1 MLIEGD
7 RMAEVAKVRP
17 SQPSRKVAAG
27 KAPPHHEKCSVG
39 ERLYSQVHVCNH
51 ARCAAND
58 PDYNVKSAVPPRK
71 FLVAKKHTYGGLED
85 KGEKKRTTTTSSG
98 SSSTTTSPDHHL
110 NNRTHALKSLTNSV
124 LTRESGSNG
133 GSNGKV
139 RANGLRSNVHSVVQ
153 SRRATR
159 DTNIISSDPKKVA
172 ERKGRT
178 TSSSIPSR
186 SSTARSSVTAIES
199 HSTTAH
205 KSRLS
210 SAASIASPA
219 ATEQSKQWRED
230 STSPAN
236 SITSIRI
243 TQIVSTRREE
253 QNGEGDDETQELH
266 ELVAAAASSSPT
278 ASVGSN
284 HDPEISSLKETV
296 LLVEEVGIFEQPT
309 ANAGELQSPANS
321 SSQILQKNSLGNKQ
335 ANGDSPSPSSLSV
348 DSRAPVSESLSPST
362 PSTSFES
369 TAPEGSSV
377 TTTPATKLSSRLRK
391 TAVGGKE
398 INGSGSS
405 PSLDSRPT
413 TSGSLTSTVTSLK
426 SGPRLSPASTVR
438 SSRTTT
444 PSSSSSDKLARNL
457 LNKLKESSKVGAPLS
472 SPLSSSPLLSSPFSS
487 SPLSSSPSALVNRPS
502 RIPRS
507 AVSPA
512 SPVESSTAPT
522 NASKSAKRFATDLQG
537 KSVARRST
545 KGVRSI
551 ELRGG
556 KAQSYSTTT
565 VTSWNM
571 TTTTV
576 ETSVSISEITTEK
589 RVEAGFAGSG
599 GLEEVSSKPEQS
611 SKKDLKAI
619 KDAPT
624 TVKFAKNAR
633 SLEEVLAAEPETV
646 ALKHGEVA
654 ERRLSEEYM
663 TNHALEGVVKKI
675 SENDHRVKVLVHAF
689 ETLANLTDA
698 EALAIDERTL
708 NQQLAH
714 ESLSA
719 TTIAV

>member
-7 RMAEVAKVRP
+7 RMAEVAKLRP

-71 FLVAKKHTYGGLED
+71 FLVAKKHAYGGLED

-159 DTNIISSDPKKVA
+159 DINIISSDPKKVA

-186 SSTARSSVTAIES
+186 SSTARSSVTAIAS

-210 SAASIASPA
+210 SGASIASPT

-266 ELVAAAASSSPT
+266 ELVAAATSSSPT

-321 SSQILQKNSLGNKQ
+321 SSHILQKNSLGNKQ

-348 DSRAPVSESLSPST
+348 DSRAPVSESLTPST

-377 TTTPATKLSSRLRK
+377 RTTPASKLSSRLRK

-405 PSLDSRPT
+405 PSLNSRPT
-413 TSGSLTSTVTSLK
+413 TSGSLTSTVTSLT
-426 SGPRLSPASTVR
+426 SGPRLSPASTVT

-444 PSSSSSDKLARNL
+444 PPSSSSSDKLARNL

-472 SPLSSSPLLSSPFSS
+472 SQLSSSPFSS

-589 RVEAGFAGSG
+589 LVEAGFAGSG

-633 SLEEVLAAEPETV
+633 SLEEVHEAEPETV

-698 EALAIDERTL
+698 EALALDERTL